1 MNKFNKIEKIAFLVN
16 KKIEAINN
24 KTRLALMGL
33 LYIRNDRI
41 FSELSKEVDMDS
53 NKIAYH
59 LNILIESDLV
69 KRSKGKYK
77 LTGVGK
83 RFLKEI
89 GFAQNIEKI
98 YEIHKTEISKTK
110 IYNDNISTILRSLS
124 KKSYYHPQIKSYR
137 AIVSHDLINEFAK
150 RKRKKLWVAE
160 SEMEAW
166 KREILKKIDTNNR
179 GVINKFESCVA
190 KDILKDADFGHPSDV
205 GKDLLTARQN
215 KKVMFLVG

>member
-1 MNKFNKIEKIAFLVN
+1 MNKFNKIEKIAFLIN
-16 KKIEAINN
+16 KKIEATNN

-33 LYIRNDRI
+33 LYIRNGRI
-41 FSELSKEVDMDS
+41 FSELSKEVNMDS

-89 GFAQNIEKI
+89 GFARNIEEI
-98 YEIHKTEISKTK
+98 YEIHKIEISKTK
-110 IYNDNISTILRSLS
+110 IYPDNISAILRSLS
-124 KKSYYHPQIKSYR
+124 KKSYYYPQIKSYR
-137 AIVSHDLINEFAK
+137 TIVPHDLINELAK
-150 RKRKKLWVAE
+150 RKRKKLWIAD
-160 SEMEAW
+160 SEMDAW
-166 KREILKKIDTNNR
+166 KKEFLKKIDTNNR

-190 KDILKDADFGHPSDV
+190 EDILKDAGFGHPSDV
-205 GKDLLTARQN
+205 DKDLLTARQN
-215 KKVMFLVG
+215 KHVMFLVR